1 MLWASLA
8 AAQTPVL
15 NPSFLEFNASADH
28 SATGPAGPAVTRYDL
43 EFYNIGA
50 ASPFQTNPLGKP
62 TPNGSGVI
70 RVDLSTIFGA
80 LPTGVTYEARVAAVG
95 PGGTGRSTLSNQ
107 FAFTN
112 PCAPTISP
120 TGTSV
125 GSAAGTGTVTVTN
138 GSGCAWTAVSNA
150 AWVSI
155 TGGASGSG
163 NGSVSYSVAANTTP
177 AVRTG
182 ALTIAGQTFSISQ
195 AAGCTFTISPTS
207 LSVTSGNRTGTVS
220 VTAGTACAWTASS
233 AASWITVTSGA
244 SGSGNGTVG
253 YSIAANTS
261 ISSRTG
267 VVTIAGQAFTVT
279 QGGVPCTATL
289 SPTGVSV
296 APASTTGTI
305 AVSIPAG
312 CAWTAADDAS
322 WVSITSGA
330 SGSGSGTVAYSI
342 TANPNITQRT
352 ATITVAGQSFG
363 ITQAGVVCSTTI
375 SPTASSP
382 THVGGSGTVA
392 VTANAASCPW
402 TATSNA
408 PWITVTGGAS
418 GTGSGTVSYG
428 VAANTMTVGRTGTL
442 SVAGQTLTV
451 TQAAAPCT
459 YSISPT
465 QASVGHE
472 SSSNTIA
479 ITAPAGCAWTATES
493 VGWIS
498 ITNGASG
505 TGNGTVTYS
514 VAANA
519 GITMR
524 SADLT
529 VAAQTFSVSQAGQPC
544 SYALSPAGAS
554 VAAGATTGSV
564 SVTALGGCTWTAT
577 SSTGWITITAGASGN
592 GNGSVAYAVAANQTT
607 SPRNGTL
614 TIAGQAF
621 TITQAGGA
629 CTYTASPASQS
640 FGAAGGP
647 GTVTVTAQSGCAWT
661 GTTSAPWIT
670 ITSGT
675 GSGSGSFGYQV
686 TANTAP
692 TPRSGT
698 IAVGGQ
704 VVTISQTEAS
714 CIYTLTPSSVSVGA
728 AVSNGSFAVAAAAGC
743 GWTATSGAA
752 WLTVTGSGSGSGNGT
767 IGYSAAANTAAAVR
781 TATITV
787 AGQTFTV
794 TQAGAPCAFSLSTT
808 SLDVSAPAT
817 SGTVSVTAGAGCSW
831 TAVSAASWIVVT
843 SGASGSG
850 TGNVSLSIAA
860 NPGGGSRTGT
870 ITIAGQMVTVTQQGV
885 ACTTTLSPSSVSV
898 PEGVTSGTVNISSP
912 AACPWT
918 AVSNTA
924 WITIDSGATGTGAG
938 AVSYTISANTA
949 ATVRT
954 GTITIGGQTFTVGQ
968 SGRSCLVGFNPSS
981 ATIGAS
987 GGGYTV
993 DVTIATGCTWA
1004 ATSSQPWITIA
1015 SGGSGTGPGTIGF
1028 AVDAN
1033 PGLSVRTGMIS
1044 VAGGSFQ
1051 ISQVSSCSY
1060 SVSPTSVSA
1069 GAGAASVNVFVFTAA
1084 GCSWTATSNAPW
1096 LTVTSGSGTGGGT
1109 VTLSASAN
1117 TTGAPRT
1124 GTATVA
1130 GHTFVMNQ
1138 NACNYAVSPA
1148 SVSASAGGTSSNA
1161 FISTTLGCGWSASSG
1176 ASWITLA
1183 NGNSGTGT
1191 GWLNYTVAPNPN
1203 PAPRT
1208 GTLSIAGR
1216 TLTVNQLG
1224 APCTFTVD
1232 PSDITVPKPG
1242 GTVTVTVETASGCSW
1257 SVQNTLNWV
1266 TVTGGTGT
1274 GSGTVTL
1281 QVAANTLAFAR
1292 VATMYI
1298 AGELVIINQTTVI
1311 PPPSVPG
1318 NFRVVPNP

>member
-15 NPSFLEFNASADH
+15 NPRFVEFNASPDH
-28 SATGPAGPAVTRYDL
+28 STTGPAGPIVTRYDL

-70 RVDLSTIFGA
+70 RVDLSTIFGGLA
-80 LPTGVTYEARVAAVG
+80 IGVTYEARVAAVG
-95 PGGTGRSTLSNQ
+95 PSGTARSTPSNQ

-112 PCAPTISP
+112 PCASTISP

-125 GSAAGTGTVTVTN
+125 GSSAGTGTVAVTN
-138 GSGCAWTAVSNA
+138 GSGCAWTAVSTA

-155 TGGASGSG
+155 TSGASGSG
-163 NGSVSYSVAANTTP
+163 NGTVNYLVAANTTP
-177 AVRTG
+177 TVRTG
-182 ALTIAGQTFSISQ
+182 TLTIAGQTFSISQ
-195 AAGCTFTISPTS
+195 AAGCTFTISPAS
-207 LSVTSGNRTGTVS
+207 LSVTSGARTGTVS
-220 VTAGTACAWTASS
+220 VAAGTGCAWTAGS

-267 VVTIAGQAFTVT
+267 IVTIAGQAFTVT

-289 SPTGVSV
+289 SPIGVSV

-330 SGSGSGTVAYSI
+330 SGSGGGTVAYNI
-342 TANPNITQRT
+342 AANPNITQRT

-392 VTANAASCPW
+392 VTANATSCPW

-418 GTGSGTVSYG
+418 GTGSGTVSYN
-428 VAANTMTVGRTGTL
+428 VAANTATVGRTGTL
-442 SVAGQTLTV
+442 SAAGQTLTV

-514 VAANA
+514 AAANA
-519 GITMR
+519 GTTMR
-524 SADLT
+524 TADLT
-529 VAAQTFSVSQAGQPC
+529 VAAQSFTVTQAGQPC
-544 SYALSPAGAS
+544 IYALSPAGAS

-564 SVTALGGCTWTAT
+564 SVTGLGGCTWTAT
-577 SSTGWITITAGASGN
+577 SSAGWITITAGASGN
-592 GNGSVAYAVAANQTT
+592 GDGSVAYAVAANQTT

-640 FGAAGGP
+640 FGATGGP

-675 GSGSGSFGYQV
+675 GSGSGSFNYQV
-686 TANTAP
+686 TANTAS

-698 IAVGGQ
+698 IAVGGR

-728 AVSNGSFAVAAAAGC
+728 GASSGSFALAAAAGC

-752 WLTVTGSGSGSGNGT
+752 WLTVTGSGSGSGTGT
-767 IGYSAAANTAAAVR
+767 IGYSAAANTAAAMR
-781 TATITV
+781 TATITA

-794 TQAGAPCAFSLSTT
+794 TQAGAPCTFSLSTS
-808 SLDVSAPAT
+808 SLEVSAPAT
-817 SGTVSVTAGAGCSW
+817 SGTVSVTAGGGCSW

-860 NPGGGSRTGT
+860 SPGGGSRTGT
-870 ITIAGQMVTVTQQGV
+870 IIIAGQTVTVTQEGA
-885 ACTTTLSPSSVSV
+885 ACTTSLSPSSVSV
-898 PEGVTSGTVNISSP
+898 PEGVTSDTVNVSSP

-918 AVSNTA
+918 AASNVA
-924 WITIDSGATGTGAG
+924 WITINSGATGTGAG
-938 AVSYTISANTA
+938 AVSYTIAANAA

-968 SGRSCLVGFNPSS
+968 SGRSCLVGFNPNS

-993 DVTIATGCTWA
+993 DVTTATGCTWA
-1004 ATSSQPWITIA
+1004 ATSNQPWITIA

-1028 AVDAN
+1028 AVEAN
-1033 PGLSVRTGMIS
+1033 PGQFARTGMIS

-1069 GAGAASVNVFVFTAA
+1069 GAGATSVNVFVFTAA
-1084 GCSWTATSNAPW
+1084 GCSWTATVSNAPW
-1096 LTVTSGSGTGGGT
+1096 LTVTSGQSGTGT

-1124 GTATVA
+1124 GTATIA
-1130 GHTFVMNQ
+1130 GHTFTMNQ
-1138 NACNYAVSPA
+1138 SACNYGVSPG

-1161 FISTTLGCGWSASSG
+1161 FIITALGCGWSASSE

-1191 GWLNYTVAPNPN
+1191 GWLNYAVAPNPS
-1203 PAPRT
+1203 PVPRT

-1216 TLTVNQLG
+1216 TLTVNQNG
-1224 APCTFTVD
+1224 APCMFTVN
-1232 PSDITVPKPG
+1232 PSDITVPKTG
-1242 GTVTVTVETASGCSW
+1242 GTVTVTVEALSACSW

-1281 QVAANTLAFAR
+1281 QIAASTLAFPR
-1292 VATMYI
+1292 VATIVI
-1298 AGELVIINQTTVI
+1298 AGELVIINQTTTI
-1311 PPPSVPG
+1311 PAPSTPG
-1318 NFRVVPNP
+1318 GFRVVSNP